1 MEQLDLFTERLPA
14 RPYCTDDFA
23 FGLMIRPKAAA
34 RCRYIQPN
42 TPSTLSWLVF
52 DIDHPDGAIRWEDT
66 FIPPPS
72 IIVVNTANGH
82 AHLFYAIKTPV
93 FSTPD
98 HPKPLRLAAA
108 IQEAM
113 REKLDGDPGYAG
125 LITKNPLHP
134 DWRVIVW
141 PMAVYELE
149 DLACRVDL
157 GRPKKR
163 PRQEEIGLGR
173 NCTLFDRL
181 RHWAYRWI
189 ATYKDTATAAEWDKA
204 VLAQA
209 AKLNDFNLPLHES
222 EVRAI
227 AKSTAKWCWHRF
239 DIQASNERFS
249 KLQAHRGRK
258 GGVASGVARL
268 AASEDKRASALLM
281 RAQGQSIRAIAK
293 ALGVGRSTVG
303 DWVSGEAII
312 R

>member
-23 FGLMIRPKAAA
+23 FGLMVRPKASAA

-42 TPSTLSWLVF
+42 TPFAISWLVF
-52 DIDHPDGAIRWEDT
+52 DIDHPDGAIRWEDM

-72 IIVVNTANGH
+72 IIVANATNGH
-82 AHLFYAIKTPV
+82 AHLLYAIKTPV

-149 DLACRVDL
+149 DLACWVDL
-157 GRPKKR
+157 SKPKKR
-163 PRQEEIGLGR
+163 PRKEEIGLGR
-173 NCTLFDRL
+173 NCSLFDRL

-189 ATYKDTATAAEWDKA
+189 ATYKDTATADEWGR
-204 VLAQA
+204 VVFAQA

-227 AKSTAKWCWHRF
+227 AKSTAKWCWGRF

-249 KLQAHRGRK
+249 KLQAVRGKK
-258 GGVASGVARL
+258 GGVVSGVARL
-268 AASEDKRASALLM
+268 AKNADKREEARLM
-281 RAQGQSIRAIAK
+281 RAQGQSYRQIAE
-293 ALGVGRSTVG
+293 ALGVSRRSIIY
-303 DWVSGEAII
+303 WCNEAII